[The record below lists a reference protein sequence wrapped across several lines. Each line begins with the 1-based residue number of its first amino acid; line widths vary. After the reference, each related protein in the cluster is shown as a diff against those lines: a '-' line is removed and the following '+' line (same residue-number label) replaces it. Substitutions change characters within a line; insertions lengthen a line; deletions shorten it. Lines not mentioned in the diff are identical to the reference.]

1 MKRTKEGML
10 IIMKSEA
17 KKPIVGCRSPS
28 TGNFIVSS
36 LPYPE
41 LNLLYRTHAVSWN
54 REYRQSGHKQFTEKL
69 FTKPKPEC
77 YVEMKRRINK

>member
-41 LNLLYRTHAVSWN
+41 LTLPYRTHAVS
-54 REYRQSGHKQFTEKL
+54 
-69 FTKPKPEC
+69 
-77 YVEMKRRINK
+77 